1 MSYTPLKKAFHKNKW
16 KWEECEDL
24 FKCISF
30 RNKKHMWLYNYNDT
44 VLVQR
49 NHPVLV
55 KCRGLVVDD
64 EGNILNF
71 PFERFF
77 NEFEEEQAEIDWC
90 SAEIHE
96 KVDGS
101 LICVFWSGT
110 EWEVTTRG
118 SFYPTEI
125 KKGVDFSAL
134 FKKHFSSFD
143 KLEKKY
149 CYMFEIV
156 SKENRIVTWYDYEAI
171 YLLGARDLHTLK
183 EISQKELDKIA
194 KKLSVK
200 RPLKYS
206 ADSIEQC
213 KKLFEN
219 FKKDQ
224 EGLVVSDANFNRVKV
239 KQESYLQLSN
249 IIMLKEQDLFEYV
262 LGLKQID
269 VEYLKKLPEVTAE
282 IERIRQEWVKIQ
294 AEIKKVFEK
303 IKNKPT
309 RKEFALEALKYPF
322 KSILFAMLDN
332 QDLNKLKL
340 KWENLKKIK
349 KEGLIYL

>member
-1 MSYTPLKKAFHKNKW
+1 MSYIPLKKAFHKNKW
-16 KWEECEDL
+16 NWEECEDL

-30 RNKKHMWLYNYNDT
+30 RNKKHMWLYNYNDN
-44 VLVQR
+44 VLVDR

-55 KCRGLVVDD
+55 KCRGLVVDN

-77 NEFEEEQAEIDWC
+77 NEFEEEKAKIDWC

-101 LICVFWSGT
+101 LICVFWDGT
-110 EWEVTTRG
+110 DWEITTRG
-118 SFYPTEI
+118 SFYPAEI
-125 KKGVDFSAL
+125 KKGVDFSKL

-143 KLEKKY
+143 KLNKKY

-156 SKENRIVTWYDYEAI
+156 SKDNRIVTWYEHEAV
-171 YLLGARDLHTLK
+171 YLLGARDLHTLN
-183 EISQKELDKIA
+183 EISQKELDNIA
-194 KKLSVK
+194 EKLSVN

-206 ADSIEQC
+206 AENIEQC

-219 FKKDQ
+219 FKDDQ
-224 EGLVVSDANFNRVKV
+224 EGLVVTDANFNRVKV
-239 KQESYLQLSN
+239 KQESYLQLSK
-249 IIMLKEQDLFEYV
+249 IIMLKEQDLFECV

-282 IERIRQEWVKIQ
+282 IEKIREEWTKIQ

-303 IKNKPT
+303 IKNKST

-340 KWENLKKIK
+340 KWEDLKKIK
-349 KEGLIYL
+349 